1 MIAWCESSQSKA
13 ILGGTL
19 TTSAEN
25 TGLGSNLG
33 DVHNE
38 VRHDLLISDARQI
51 AGTLTR
57 DLIWP
62 IVALNIPGI
71 DIRRAPR
78 FRFLTDEAEDLKA
91 RADRDKVLFDMGYR
105 LTPEKVEEVYGEGY
119 VPVTQE
125 TLPPEEPGQAAAT
138 AGHHCPHCA
147 QAALSAA
154 SEASLP
160 GEAELESLMASLD
173 AQTLDAQGRA
183 LLAPIMRLAQDAPD
197 ELIGRLAERY
207 PQMDDDALQEMLA
220 RILFVAEVWGRLN
233 AQAKD

>member
-1 MIAWCESSQSKA
+1 
-13 ILGGTL
+13 
-19 TTSAEN
+19 
-25 TGLGSNLG
+25 
-33 DVHNE
+33 VHNE

-119 VPVTQE
+119 VPVE
-125 TLPPEEPGQAAAT
+125 TKGSESSASTPTPEEPGQAAAT

-147 QAALSAA
+147 QAALSADNEPDTVDQMVDRLSA
-154 SEASLP
+154 DAQPSIDAMLDTIKTVLDQADSLEDFQDKLLAAYPTLDDEALAEVMALGLSA
-160 GEAELESLMASLD
+160 AELA
-173 AQTLDAQGRA
+173 GRF
-183 LLAPIMRLAQDAPD
+183 
-197 ELIGRLAERY
+197 EV
-207 PQMDDDALQEMLA
+207 QE
-220 RILFVAEVWGRLN
+220 E
-233 AQAKD
+233 QS